1 MSLTVKRPE
10 AMTVAIVITTYNQ
23 AHFLA
28 DAITSALRQTVAAA
42 EIIIIDDG
50 SADDPAVVAAAFP
63 SVRLV
68 RQVNAGLSAARN
80 AGLRLVTSGIV
91 IFLDADDRLTPLAVQ
106 AAIEGL
112 AQNPAALM
120 TFGGYRIIA
129 PDGSPASEVWCEDL
143 GADPYALLMT
153 RGNLIG
159 MHATVAYRSA
169 HLREIGGFDEQLRAC
184 EDLDVYLRLSSTAP
198 VQRHGRFVAEYR
210 HHGDNMSRDKRSV
223 MVSVRRVYEKQTMA
237 RPEMR
242 AAAAAGVSTI
252 ARKYAPEIGIQA
264 AIRMLR
270 TGLNGHDTGL
280 VLQSIRERPLGVGA
294 LALRRIAI
302 RIVRRL
308 PAPVQRLVGVRPALG
323 KVNFGDFHGTEP
335 IGGNFGYDRGLP
347 VDRHYIEQYLESNAD
362 CIRGRVLEIGDN
374 EYTLKYGREKVTK
387 SDILHYTAVNPK
399 ATFVGDLADP
409 NLLPTGAFDCII
421 ITQTLQFLF
430 DLATTFRN
438 IHNALAPGGV
448 FLCTVPGIT
457 SVDPW
462 EWPDSWY
469 WSFTDSAMRRLLKA
483 DFHPDE
489 IKIQNYGNVFAS
501 VAFLEGL
508 ALDEVPPA
516 KLIPYDPRF
525 PMIIGTRSRR
535 RPPA

>member
-10 AMTVAIVITTYNQ
+10 GMTVAIVITTYNQ

-42 EIIIIDDG
+42 EIIVIDDG
-50 SADDPAVVAAAFP
+50 STDDPAAVAALFAP
-63 SVRLV
+63 VRLV

-80 AGLRLVTSGIV
+80 AGLRQVTSGIV

-112 AQNPAALM
+112 AEDPAALM
-120 TFGGYRIIA
+120 TYGGYRVIS
-129 PDGSPASEVWCEDL
+129 PDGSPASDIWCEDL
-143 GADPYALLMT
+143 GADPYATLMA

-169 HLREIGGFDEQLRAC
+169 HLRRIGGFDEELRAC
-184 EDLDVYLRLSSTAP
+184 EDLDVYLRLSSEAVP
-198 VQRHGRFVAEYR
+198 RRHGRFVAEYR
-210 HHGDNMSRDKRSV
+210 HHSDNMSRDKRFM
-223 MVSVRRVYEKQTMA
+223 MVSVRRVYEKQVMA
-237 RPEMR
+237 RPEMMSV
-242 AAAAAGVSTI
+242 AEVGVSTI
-252 ARKYAPEIGIQA
+252 ARKYAPEIGMQA
-264 AIRMLR
+264 AIRILR
-270 TGLNGHDTGL
+270 TGFNRHDTGL
-280 VLQSIRERPLGVGA
+280 VLQSIREVPFVVGA

-302 RIVRRL
+302 RIIRRL

-347 VDRHYIEQYLESNAD
+347 VDRHYIEQFLGSNAD
-362 CIRGRVLEIGDN
+362 AIKGRVLEIGDN
-374 EYTLKYGREKVTK
+374 EYTLKFGRDQVTK

-409 NLLPTGAFDCII
+409 NLLPAGTFDCII

-489 IKIQNYGNVFAS
+489 ISIQNYGNVFAS

-508 ALDEVPPA
+508 ALDEVPLA
-516 KLIPYDPRF
+516 KLTPYDPRF

-535 RPPA
+535 RPSA